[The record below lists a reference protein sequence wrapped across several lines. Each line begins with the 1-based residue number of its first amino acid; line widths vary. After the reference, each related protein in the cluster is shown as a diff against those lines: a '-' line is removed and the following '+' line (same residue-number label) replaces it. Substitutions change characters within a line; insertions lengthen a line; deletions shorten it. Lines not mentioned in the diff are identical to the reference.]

1 MQENQ
6 PPRIPFQDLPARQHR
21 RQMFLQV
28 WLPLIGAMLVVLALM
43 ILAIIGT
50 VQGSPQVNRWG
61 NISAVLISIPILI
74 FGLVILALAGGLAY
88 GVTILLK
95 KMPDWMHK
103 AQVFMERVSDSVK
116 QAADAAAKPVITVN
130 ETKSRASAFWNRVFR
145 RKSINLRQ

>member
-1 MQENQ
+1 MQEKQ
-6 PPRIPFQDLPARQHR
+6 PLKIPFQDLPARQHR

-61 NISAVLISIPILI
+61 NISAVLVIIPVLI
-74 FGLVILALAGGLAY
+74 FGLVMLALAGGLAY
-88 GVTILLK
+88 GVTVLLR

-103 AQVFMERVSDSVK
+103 AQAFMQQVSESVK

-130 ETKSRASAFWNRVFR
+130 ETKSRASAFWDRVFR
-145 RKSINLRQ
+145 RRSSHTRL